1 MNLIELLNKAEQIQ
15 TKLTE
20 DNVDVTSLT
29 KELEEIMD
37 QVYSIIDDD
46 DESWIAIEKEEWNE
60 LSNEETENE

>member
-15 TKLTE
+15 TRLTE

-46 DESWIAIEKEEWNE
+46 KNWITIEKEVWDE

>member
-20 DNVDVTSLT
+20 DDVDVTSLT

-46 DESWIAIEKEEWNE
+46 KNWKIVNQTELDELN
-60 LSNEETENE
+60 NDETENE

>member
-20 DNVDVTSLT
+20 DDVDVTLLT

-46 DESWIAIEKEEWNE
+46 KNWKMVDQEELDELNS
-60 LSNEETENE
+60 EETENE

>member
-46 DESWIAIEKEEWNE
+46 KNWKIVNQTELDELNNDEI
-60 LSNEETENE
+60 ENE

>member
-20 DNVDVTSLT
+20 DDVDVTLLT

-46 DESWIAIEKEEWNE
+46 KNWEIVNQTELDELN
-60 LSNEETENE
+60 NDETENE

>member
-20 DNVDVTSLT
+20 DDVDVTSLT

-46 DESWIAIEKEEWNE
+46 KNWKIVNQTELDELNNDEI
-60 LSNEETENE
+60 ENE

>member
-20 DNVDVTSLT
+20 DDVDVTLLT

-46 DESWIAIEKEEWNE
+46 KNWEIVNQTELDELNNGEI
-60 LSNEETENE
+60 ENE

>member
-46 DESWIAIEKEEWNE
+46 ESWITIEKEEWNE

>member
-15 TKLTE
+15 SQLTE
-20 DNVDVTSLT
+20 ENVDVASLT

-46 DESWIAIEKEEWNE
+46 KNWKVVNQEELDELN
-60 LSNEETENE
+60 NEETENE

>member
-20 DNVDVTSLT
+20 DNVDVTLLT

-46 DESWIAIEKEEWNE
+46 KNWKMVDQEELDELNS
-60 LSNEETENE
+60 EETENE

>member
-20 DNVDVTSLT
+20 DDVDVTLLT

-46 DESWIAIEKEEWNE
+46 KNWEMVDQEELDELNS
-60 LSNEETENE
+60 EETENE

>member
-15 TKLTE
+15 TRLTE

-46 DESWIAIEKEEWNE
+46 ESWIAIGEEEWNE
-60 LSNEETENE
+60 LDSEETENE

>member
-15 TKLTE
+15 TRLTE

-46 DESWIAIEKEEWNE
+46 ESWIAIGEEEWNG
-60 LSNEETENE
+60 LNSEETENE

>member
-20 DNVDVTSLT
+20 DNVDVALLT

-37 QVYSIIDDD
+37 QVYSIVDDD
-46 DESWIAIEKEEWNE
+46 KNWKIVNQAELDELNDG
-60 LSNEETENE
+60 ETENE

>member
-20 DNVDVTSLT
+20 DDVDVTSLT

-46 DESWIAIEKEEWNE
+46 ESWVAIEKEEWNE
-60 LSNEETENE
+60 LNSEETENE

>member
-20 DNVDVTSLT
+20 DDVDITSLT

-46 DESWIAIEKEEWNE
+46 KNWKIVNQTELDELNNDEI
-60 LSNEETENE
+60 ENE

>member
-46 DESWIAIEKEEWNE
+46 KNWKIVNQTELDELNDG
-60 LSNEETENE
+60 ETENE

>member
-15 TKLTE
+15 TRLTE

-46 DESWIAIEKEEWNE
+46 KNWKIVNQTELDELNNDEI
-60 LSNEETENE
+60 ENE

>member
-15 TKLTE
+15 SQLTE
-20 DNVDVTSLT
+20 ENVDVDLLT

-46 DESWIAIEKEEWNE
+46 KNWKVVNQEELDELN
-60 LSNEETENE
+60 NEETENE

>member
-20 DNVDVTSLT
+20 DNVDVTLLT

-46 DESWIAIEKEEWNE
+46 KNWEMVDQEELDELNS
-60 LSNEETENE
+60 EETENE

>member
-15 TKLTE
+15 TQLTE

-37 QVYSIIDDD
+37 QVYNIIDNDKNWVMVD
-46 DESWIAIEKEEWNE
+46 QEELDELN
-60 LSNEETENE
+60 NEETENE

>member
-15 TKLTE
+15 TRLTE

-46 DESWIAIEKEEWNE
+46 ESWITIEKEEWNE

>member
-15 TKLTE
+15 TRLTE

-46 DESWIAIEKEEWNE
+46 ESWVAIEKEEWNE
-60 LSNEETENE
+60 LNSEETENE

>member
-46 DESWIAIEKEEWNE
+46 KNWITIEKEVWDE

>member
-20 DNVDVTSLT
+20 DDVDVTSLT

-46 DESWIAIEKEEWNE
+46 KNWKIVNQTELDELN
-60 LSNEETENE
+60 NEETENE

>member
-20 DNVDVTSLT
+20 DDVDITSLT

-46 DESWIAIEKEEWNE
+46 KNWKIVNQTELDELN
-60 LSNEETENE
+60 NEETENE

>member
-20 DNVDVTSLT
+20 DDVDIISLT

-46 DESWIAIEKEEWNE
+46 KNWKIVNQTELDELNNDEI
-60 LSNEETENE
+60 ENE

>member
-46 DESWIAIEKEEWNE
+46 KNWKIVNQAELDELNDG
-60 LSNEETENE
+60 ETENE